1 MTDEYRFNELENM
14 REELNTLEKE
24 REELLERLT
33 INSDKR
39 ELVNATI
46 EFLSK
51 VTRTRSYGEYPDL
64 TR

>member
-1 MTDEYRFNELENM
+1 MTEEYRFNELENM

-24 REELLERLT
+24 REALLERLT

-46 EFLSK
+46 EFLNK